1 MKMRATDFNDP
12 VTRATFRDL
21 FGAEE
26 MEVTP
31 EMLARAFAA
40 QIPLGLWVLK
50 ITQDYDAYDTIV
62 SESERLLDRINEL
75 ADETKRRFS
84 AAHQRYMKEQN
95 DGLETAEVTFLERRY
110 EITVDEQSYKARVF
124 GEFKSAVVN
133 LTWEAAQRYTAVFG
147 EIRADEAYAES
158 LNRG

>member
-12 VTRATFRDL
+12 VTQTTFCNL

-31 EMLARAFAA
+31 EMLARAFTA

-50 ITQDYDAYDTIV
+50 ITQDYDAYDAIV
-62 SESERLLDRINEL
+62 GESERMLDRINEL

-84 AAHQRYMKEQN
+84 AAHARYMREQN
-95 DGLETAEVTFLERRY
+95 DGIETAEVTFLERRW
-110 EITVDEQSYKARVF
+110 EITVAEQSYKSRVF
-124 GEFKSAVVN
+124 GEFKEAVIN
-133 LTWEAAQRYTAVFG
+133 AAWEAAQRYTAEFG
-147 EIRADEAYAES
+147 ELRADEAYNEG